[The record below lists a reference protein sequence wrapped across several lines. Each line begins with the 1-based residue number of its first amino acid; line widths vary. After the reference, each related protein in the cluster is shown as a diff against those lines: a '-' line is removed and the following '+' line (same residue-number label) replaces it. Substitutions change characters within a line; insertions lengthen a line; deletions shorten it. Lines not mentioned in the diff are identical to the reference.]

1 MSRIKFEFNVGLWD
15 KVLTPMSISMTL
27 MCGFDGF
34 EPHDGIFAFAG
45 SFEIAV
51 GCFGPRWDWL
61 CVGESFF
68 DHASE

>member
-1 MSRIKFEFNVGLWD
+1 
-15 KVLTPMSISMTL
+15 MSISMTL

-51 GCFGPRWDWL
+51 GCFGSRWDWL